1 MILALKRDFVLLASG
16 RLAAA
21 LMALVA
27 IRVVTTY
34 LTPTQYGELALLL
47 TVQMFCGLFL
57 INPVAQHINFH
68 THAWWDDGTL
78 VVRLR
83 AYQKYILVV
92 SFVGCLVVLGMNKQD
107 TADHLLWAG
116 VAMFTMI
123 LAATWNA
130 TLIWMLNM
138 LGFRAA
144 SVLWGVV
151 TAAVALTSSVFLV
164 VWLHSATAWF
174 AGQAIGMGVGALG
187 AKYVFGLHATRRDVA
202 QRSSPLLDR
211 RTILAYCLPL
221 AIATGLMWIQ
231 LSGYRILVES
241 YWGLAQL
248 GFLAVGLQ
256 VAGQIWALI
265 ETLATQFLFP
275 LFYRRVSAHE
285 NNAEVERAF
294 SDLLNT
300 LVPVYFVL
308 TGLLVSCASYLL
320 KFLVA
325 PQFQGAQY
333 FVMVGAGIEMCR
345 VLGNLLSNA
354 GHVRRKTTSL
364 VLPYAVGAV
373 STMVLIALAGAGK
386 MTIAWVGGCLLLG
399 ATSMLAVMAIAM
411 YRQIKFSLDL
421 YRFFLGATAMLVIP
435 LVANELPLPHG
446 IAQSIG
452 LMILMGSFATAI
464 SAALL
469 WKNPAAFRLLNVQL
483 RNS

>member
-1 MILALKRDFVLLASG
+1 MS
-16 RLAAA
+16 
-21 LMALVA
+21 LVS

-34 LTPTQYGELALLL
+34 LTPAQYGELALLL

-57 INPVAQHINFH
+57 VNPVGQHINLH
-68 THAWWDDGTL
+68 THTWWDDGTL
-78 VVRLR
+78 MARLR
-83 AYQKYILVV
+83 SYQRYILAVAC
-92 SFVGCLVVLGMNKQD
+92 VGCIVVLGMNKQP
-107 TADHLLWAG
+107 TADRLIWAAAAMSAMV
-116 VAMFTMI
+116 VAG
-123 LAATWNA
+123 TWNA
-130 TLIWMLNM
+130 TLIPMLNM
-138 LGFRAA
+138 LGFRGA
-144 SVLWGVV
+144 SVFLGII
-151 TAAVALTSSVFLV
+151 TTAVALACSTLLV
-164 VWLHSATAWF
+164 AWQSSATAWF

-187 AKYVFGLHATRRDVA
+187 AKYVFRLQAEQTNASGNAP
-202 QRSSPLLDR
+202 PLIDK
-211 RTILAYCLPL
+211 RTVLTYCVPL
-221 AIATGLMWIQ
+221 ALATGLMWIQ
-231 LSGYRILVES
+231 LSGYRILIEA

-248 GFLAVGLQ
+248 GFLVVGLQ

-294 SDLLNT
+294 SDLLNI

-320 KFLVA
+320 KLLVA
-325 PQFQGAQY
+325 PQFQGARY

-364 VLPYAVGAV
+364 VMPYAVGAI
-373 STMVLIALAGAGK
+373 STMVLISLAGAGK

-399 ATSMLAVMAIAM
+399 AICMLVVMVIAM
-411 YRQIKFSLDL
+411 YRQIQFSIDRS
-421 YRFFLGATAMLVIP
+421 RFLFGALAMLAIP
-435 LVANELPLPHG
+435 LIATRLPLPIG

-452 LMILMGSFATAI
+452 LMALMGSLATAAL
-464 SAALL
+464 AALL